1 MSSAKKDLTGQN
13 RAVSNVVVGWLAQL
27 VFIASGFILPRMI
40 DQHIGMEALGVWDF
54 AWSLIVYFDII
65 HSGLISSVSRFVAKH
80 RATNNLIA
88 LNTVVSSIFKLLL
101 FMSMIV
107 CLLAIGSALWV
118 PLLLQDRLG
127 AYSLDAQWVVLV
139 LGINL
144 AIKLPL
150 GVFGSV
156 LTGCHRWDLQYGIN
170 AVNRLATLTGMVI
183 TLLLGGG
190 LIALA
195 IAYMA
200 CEILVL
206 ASRCSL
212 AYRACPGLKIK
223 LSLASWTTTK
233 ELWRFS
239 LKTLLPS
246 VGDLLN
252 NQTFSLLLVWFL
264 GPVALAGY
272 ARPRSLL
279 RHIQTL
285 TMRYAYPLSP
295 RVSAMQAMNDT
306 QGIQVFFINSCRIG
320 AFISLPMIAILAI
333 MGDSFLNVWMGK
345 DYTGTSLPLILALG
359 AAPSL
364 IQYPFQIILHGLNSH
379 GRPGLFNFI
388 ASLFGIICAWLALT
402 MFQLDISG
410 AALAIFL
417 PFWFSDLIAIPL
429 YAAKR
434 HGLSLTRYWTQGVLQ
449 PIVVIMPMVLCL
461 ITARLFPTDT
471 PAQTLLI
478 GLITGLPILTICYWK
493 YAIDTDM
500 QDKIIAITSR
510 FL

>member
-88 LNTVVSSIFKLLL
+88 LNTVVSSIFRLLL
-101 FMSMIV
+101 FMAMIV

-118 PLLLQDRLG
+118 PLLLYDRLG

-170 AVNRLATLTGMVI
+170 AANRLATLLGMVI

-195 IAYMA
+195 VAYLV
-200 CEILVL
+200 CETLVL

-212 AYRACPGLKIK
+212 AYQVCPGLKIK
-223 LSLASWTTTK
+223 LSLACWSTTK

-285 TMRYAYPLSP
+285 TMRYTYPLSP

-306 QGIQVFFINSCRIG
+306 HGIQALFINSCRTG
-320 AFISLPMIAILAI
+320 AFISLPMLAILAV
-333 MGDSFLNVWMGK
+333 MGDPFLNIWMGK
-345 DYTGTSLPLILALG
+345 NYTGTSLPLILALG
-359 AAPSL
+359 ALPSL
-364 IQYPFQIILHGLNSH
+364 IQLPFQSILHGLNSH
-379 GRPGLFNFI
+379 GRPGIFSFI
-388 ASLFGIICAWLALT
+388 ASLTGISGAWVALAI
-402 MFQLDISG
+402 FHLDIRG
-410 AALAIFL
+410 AALAVFL
-417 PFWFSDLIAIPL
+417 PFWISDLIATPV
-429 YAAKR
+429 YTAKR
-434 HGLSLTRYWTQGVLQ
+434 HGLSLKLYWTQGLLQ
-449 PIVVIMPMVLCL
+449 PILVVLPMTICL
-461 ITARLFPTDT
+461 AISRFLFTNT
-471 PAQTLLI
+471 PLATLGI
-478 GLITGLPILTICYWK
+478 GLASGLPILTICYWQFALSAEIK
-493 YAIDTDM
+493 NKM
-500 QDKIIAITSR
+500 
-510 FL
+510 